1 MRREFAAPQLL
12 NSCRLDKLL
21 SFRQSLA
28 NSFDVL
34 GLDCQGGGNGPY
46 RETISSNTC
55 ASQNI
60 LLYLVQLLHLN
71 GAQVGAGL
79 EQMSSK
85 AVAQRVR
92 MDTFLDACSLAGLVQ
107 ATSAT

>member
-28 NSFDVL
+28 NRFDVL

-46 RETISSNTC
+46 RETISSDTC
-55 ASQNI
+55 ASQNV
-60 LLYLVQLLHLN
+60 LLYLVQLFELDLDQLLKRYRHIQ
-71 GAQVGAGL
+71 G
-79 EQMSSK
+79 
-85 AVAQRVR
+85 
-92 MDTFLDACSLAGLVQ
+92 DTFKFRRQVPVSINLR
-107 ATSAT
+107 